1 MRSGSLL
8 EKLCTAHQNTGH
20 PINLGVYYKNT
31 LIALCHALEDF
42 VLESERPPLIIAA
55 FQQGKWYAQEAER
68 YAAIAQKSSQIAI
81 LVAADSGFAE
91 HSTAAQ
97 DNVDIIELTTDDPV
111 AQEWHLIILS
121 PTYSAMVLCQELSEA
136 DYGEAGQPQD
146 DLERKFYGFW
156 TFESNLVHETLQFAI
171 AHIHAY
177 NPTLADRWSQQLT
190 TMTQDFGSCQ
200 RDDLNTV
207 VMNVVQAL
215 QDSQSS
221 PTAPNSILHNNLLSN
236 EMQAFLRMA
245 QLIDQADVNNPNA
258 AGEVATLAETMGQL
272 LDLPAWQVKRLRLAG
287 LLHRL
292 APLTGNTALGEL
304 QTEAQHQAFAKQGI
318 LPKAAVL
325 RIMPQLQAISQ
336 IITHQAEAWDGSGI
350 PDGLAY
356 DAIPLESRILAIVA
370 QFQQAVLHARD
381 AKSDQPFQDAL
392 AVCQAQA
399 GQRFDPKLAETL
411 VLLVFG
417 LQQGM
422 NLAVHQPKIASG
434 IWLLDD
440 DPAVTA
446 AALDLA

>member
-8 EKLCTAHQNTGH
+8 EKLCTAHYNTDH
-20 PINLGVYYKNT
+20 PIHLGVYYKNT

-68 YAAIAQKSSQIAI
+68 YAAIAQKSSQIAV
-81 LVAADSGFAE
+81 LVTEDSGFSDHATAE
-91 HSTAAQ
+91 Q
-97 DNVDIIELTTDDPV
+97 GNVEIVELNADDPV

-136 DYGEAGQPQD
+136 DYGKAGQPEQ

-156 TFESNLVHETLQFAI
+156 TFESSCVQEALQLAI
-171 AHIHAY
+171 AHIQAY
-177 NPTLADRWSQQLT
+177 NSALADQLNQQLT
-190 TMTQDFGSCQ
+190 AMTQDFGECQ
-200 RDDLNTV
+200 RDDLNSV
-207 VMNVVQAL
+207 VINVVRAL
-215 QDSQSS
+215 QDTQSQSS
-221 PTAPNSILHNNLLSN
+221 EPSPMLDDNLLSN

-258 AGEVATLAETMGQL
+258 ASEVATLAETMGQL
-272 LDLPAWQVKRLRLAG
+272 LDLPAWQIKRLRLAG

-304 QTEAQHQAFAKQGI
+304 HTEVQRQTLTKQGI

-325 RIMPQLQAISQ
+325 RVMPQLQAISQ
-336 IITHQAEAWDGSGI
+336 MITHQTEAWDGSGT
-350 PDGLAY
+350 PDSLAY

-370 QFQQAVLHARD
+370 HFQQAVLRATQQGL
-381 AKSDQPFQDAL
+381 DQPLQQAL
-392 AVCQAQA
+392 AACQAQS
-399 GQRFDPKLAETL
+399 GKRFDPKLAEVL
-411 VLLVFG
+411 ALLVVG

-422 NLAVHQPKIASG
+422 DLAVHQPKIAAG
-434 IWLLDD
+434 IWLLDE
-440 DPAVTA
+440 DPTVAT